1 MKLCCA
7 DTTVYNWMLH
17 ADVSQDI
24 ILKGLFILHDAHA
37 TVSFMSS
44 TTAHMSRWMGEGGSH
59 LCSLWLVFS
68 KQGLIINQAHVV
80 PFFVLPHM
88 ICLKGLSRLCL
99 LVCTCTHPRAMAW
112 PLFRDYIECTDPC
125 SMKHTFLQ
133 SF

>member
-44 TTAHMSRWMGEGGSH
+44 TTAHMSRWIGGGSP
-59 LCSLWLVFS
+59 VFFMACIFETGS
-68 KQGLIINQAHVV
+68 DNKSG
-80 PFFVLPHM
+80 PCGSFFRFTSYD
-88 ICLKGLSRLCL
+88 LSERL
-99 LVCTCTHPRAMAW
+99 
-112 PLFRDYIECTDPC
+112 E
-125 SMKHTFLQ
+125 
-133 SF
+133 